1 LAGSASTTAN
11 TSSMRTPSE
20 NESLLRWSLE
30 AADELGEDVLSSG
43 AMPFSYRKACE
54 LSRKDWL
61 MQSNL
66 GPMLR
71 LF

>member
-1 LAGSASTTAN
+1 
-11 TSSMRTPSE
+11 
-20 NESLLRWSLE
+20 LE